1 MFRLTIKNLLD
12 KKIRFA
18 LTTIAVVVSVAM
30 VVGVFVLTD
39 SLRASFNGL
48 AEDIA
53 SGAELAV
60 RSPLEIGEEFD
71 RPTVPESVDAVVA
84 GVDGVAR
91 TIPGVISFNDVVI
104 IDGEGEAIRP
114 QGPPAIGFSFAPLQF
129 FIIEG
134 EEPTTAGTFATD
146 VTTAGDNGLRIG
158 ETYAIDGPQQQER
171 FELVGIFR
179 FGSPDEHTSLGQTM
193 AAFELEE
200 AQRFFGKEDGYDQI
214 DVIVEAGADIASV
227 QADIQAAVG
236 SGVEVITSEVLEEEN
251 AEGFDEVI
259 SIFNNI
265 LLAFAF
271 IIVFVATF
279 IINNTFQ
286 IVVAQRIRELGL
298 LRAIGATG
306 QQVSRS
312 VYLEAL
318 LVGIFSTVSGI
329 LLGLLLGTGLR
340 GLLNTVGFSLPAGP
354 LVLAPR
360 TVVWAI
366 AVGIGVTMLSA
377 IVPARRA
384 RTISPI
390 AAIQSDQ
397 RLAGASLTRRLYGGG
412 AMTTIGAI
420 ALGMGL
426 FVASSTVS
434 VLTFVAIGAVLVFVG
449 VNTLSPSFARP
460 VATVLGR
467 PFARL
472 FGVSGQ
478 IAQGNAAR
486 SPRRT
491 ASTAGALMIGLAPRR
506 YGRCRWLLADQDL
519 PRHSSTTPSRP
530 TTSSSRPLAGSI
542 RRSPSPRR
550 SPTRSRR
557 CRSSTRS
564 CVTASAWT
572 RFRSTARTRMSS
584 QPTSTMLSVISMPT
598 SSAADSPAPMRQR
611 ASPIHEDPA
620 TDLGLS
626 VGDTVDVTFPDF
638 ETDTLTIVAIYT
650 DSSIF
655 GNYLIDNVVW
665 EDHFNRSGLGFASAT
680 VTGFDDDLPQA
691 EQDRLLAE
699 AAAAIQPITD
709 RFPTVVAENRVEFR
723 QSQQDQLNSFL
734 AVIFVLLALSL
745 VIALIGIANTLALS
759 VFERTREIGLLRAV
773 GMTRRQLRRAI
784 RWEAVIIAI
793 FGAILGLILGVIFGV
808 AAVVAIPDTFIN
820 TVSIPYGS
828 LVAYLVIAG
837 LAGILAAIL
846 PARRAARLNVLDAIS
861 HE

>member
-1 MFRLTIKNLLD
+1 MRAR
-12 KKIRFA
+12 RF
-18 LTTIAVVVSVAM
+18 VPKGHRRS
-30 VVGVFVLTD
+30 
-39 SLRASFNGL
+39 AS
-48 AEDIA
+48 A
-53 SGAELAV
+53 S
-60 RSPLEIGEEFD
+60 
-71 RPTVPESVDAVVA
+71 
-84 GVDGVAR
+84 
-91 TIPGVISFNDVVI
+91 
-104 IDGEGEAIRP
+104 
-114 QGPPAIGFSFAPLQF
+114 PLQF

-306 QQVSRS
+306 RQVSRS

-340 GLLNTVGFSLPAGP
+340 GLLNTVGFRCPPVPSCSHRAPLCGRSRSVSASRCCRRSCRPAG
-354 LVLAPR
+354 LHDL
-360 TVVWAI
+360 
-366 AVGIGVTMLSA
+366 
-377 IVPARRA
+377 
-384 RTISPI
+384 PI

-397 RLAGASLTRRLYGGG
+397 RLAGASSTRRLYGGG

-449 VNTLSPSFARP
+449 VNTLSLSFARP

-467 PFARL
+467 PL
-472 FGVSGQ
+472 PGSSGSP
-478 IAQGNAAR
+478 AR
-486 SPRRT
+486 SPR
-491 ASTAGALMIGLAPRR
+491 A
-506 YGRCRWLLADQDL
+506 
-519 PRHSSTTPSRP
+519 TP
-530 TTSSSRPLAGSI
+530 
-542 RRSPSPRR
+542 
-550 SPTRSRR
+550 
-557 CRSSTRS
+557 
-564 CVTASAWT
+564 
-572 RFRSTARTRMSS
+572 
-584 QPTSTMLSVISMPT
+584 
-598 SSAADSPAPMRQR
+598 PA
-611 ASPIHEDPA
+611 
-620 TDLGLS
+620 
-626 VGDTVDVTFPDF
+626 V
-638 ETDTLTIVAIYT
+638 
-650 DSSIF
+650 
-655 GNYLIDNVVW
+655 
-665 EDHFNRSGLGFASAT
+665 
-680 VTGFDDDLPQA
+680 
-691 EQDRLLAE
+691 
-699 AAAAIQPITD
+699 
-709 RFPTVVAENRVEFR
+709 
-723 QSQQDQLNSFL
+723 
-734 AVIFVLLALSL
+734 
-745 VIALIGIANTLALS
+745 
-759 VFERTREIGLLRAV
+759 
-773 GMTRRQLRRAI
+773 
-784 RWEAVIIAI
+784 
-793 FGAILGLILGVIFGV
+793 
-808 AAVVAIPDTFIN
+808 
-820 TVSIPYGS
+820 
-828 LVAYLVIAG
+828 
-837 LAGILAAIL
+837 
-846 PARRAARLNVLDAIS
+846 RAARRPPQAR
-861 HE
+861 

>member
-1 MFRLTIKNLLD
+1 MAPSGHALDSAQHRLQPVH
-12 KKIRFA
+12 R
-18 LTTIAVVVSVAM
+18 
-30 VVGVFVLTD
+30 GRD
-39 SLRASFNGL
+39 SLRVGGKAKPHPAFAVF
-48 AEDIA
+48 AECQ
-53 SGAELAV
+53 
-60 RSPLEIGEEFD
+60 
-71 RPTVPESVDAVVA
+71 
-84 GVDGVAR
+84 
-91 TIPGVISFNDVVI
+91 PG
-104 IDGEGEAIRP
+104 GEA
-114 QGPPAIGFSFAPLQF
+114 
-129 FIIEG
+129 
-134 EEPTTAGTFATD
+134 D
-146 VTTAGDNGLRIG
+146 
-158 ETYAIDGPQQQER
+158 
-171 FELVGIFR
+171 
-179 FGSPDEHTSLGQTM
+179 
-193 AAFELEE
+193 
-200 AQRFFGKEDGYDQI
+200 
-214 DVIVEAGADIASV
+214 ADIVSV

-318 LVGIFSTVSGI
+318 LVGVFSTVSGI
-329 LLGLLLGTGLR
+329 ALGLLLGTGLR
-340 GLLNTVGFSLPAGP
+340 GLLNTFGFSLPAGP
-354 LVLAPR
+354 LVLASR

-412 AMTTIGAI
+412 AMTAIGAI

-434 VLTFVAIGAVLVFVG
+434 VLTFVALGAVLVFVG

-491 ASTAGALMIGLAPRR
+491 ASTAGALMIGLALVGMAGVVGSSLTKTFLNTLDNSVEADYFIQSTSGGFDPSVTFSEEVADEIAVLPEFDSVVR
-506 YGRCRWLLADQDL
+506 YRFGLD
-519 PRHSSTTPSRP
+519 
-530 TTSSSRPLAGSI
+530 SI
-542 RRSPSPRR
+542 QIDGENKDI
-550 SPTRSRR
+550 
-557 CRSSTRS
+557 
-564 CVTASAWT
+564 
-572 RFRSTARTRMSS
+572 F
-584 QPTSTMLSVISMPT
+584 
-598 SSAADSPAPMRQR
+598 AADINEVEQHLDADIVSGGLTNAD
-611 ASPIHEDPA
+611 AATSIALHEDPA

-626 VGDTVDVTFPDF
+626 IGDTVDVTFPDF
-638 ETDTLTIVAIYT
+638 ETDTLTVVAIYT

-655 GNYLIDNVVW
+655 GNYMVDNVVW
-665 EDHFNRSGLGFASAT
+665 EAHFTRSGLGFASAT

-691 EQDRLLAE
+691 EQDRLLEE

-709 RFPTVVAENRVEFR
+709 RFPMVVAENRVEFR

-808 AAVVAIPDTFIN
+808 AAVVAIPDTFIS

-828 LVAYLVIAG
+828 LVVYLVIAG
-837 LAGILAAIL
+837 IAGIVAAIL
-846 PARRAARLNVLDAIS
+846 PARRAARRGRGGGRLDRRSPDRGAPAVRHRNGAAAGAVRRPGLPRS
-861 HE
+861 GRSRCGQGRGGGRR

>member
-306 QQVSRS
+306 RQVSRS

-491 ASTAGALMIGLAPRR
+491 ASTAGALMIGLALVGMAGVVGSSLTKTFLDTLDNSVEADYFIQSTSGGFDPSVTFSEEVADEIAALPEFDSVVR
-506 YGRCRWLLADQDL
+506 YRFGLD
-519 PRHSSTTPSRP
+519 
-530 TTSSSRPLAGSI
+530 SI
-542 RRSPSPRR
+542 QINGENKD
-550 SPTRSRR
+550 
-557 CRSSTRS
+557 
-564 CVTASAWT
+564 V
-572 RFRSTARTRMSS
+572 F
-584 QPTSTMLSVISMPT
+584 
-598 SSAADSPAPMRQR
+598 AADINDVERHLDADIVSGGLTDAD
-611 ASPIHEDPA
+611 AATSIAIHEDPA

-680 VTGFDDDLPQA
+680 VTGFDDNLPQA